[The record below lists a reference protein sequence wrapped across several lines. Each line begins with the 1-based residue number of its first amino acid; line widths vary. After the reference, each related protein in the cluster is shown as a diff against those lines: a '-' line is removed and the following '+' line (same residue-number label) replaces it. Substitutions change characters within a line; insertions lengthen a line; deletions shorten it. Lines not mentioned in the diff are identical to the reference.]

1 MVIIWTEPN
10 KEGMDNIMADDET
23 VIDYDEENEA
33 LMELR
38 MLDNS
43 YLDDDDDDLKEMEG
57 H

>member
-1 MVIIWTEPN
+1 MVIIWTEPK
-10 KEGMDNIMADDET
+10 KEGTDDET
-23 VIDYDEENEA
+23 VIDYDEENES

-43 YLDDDDDDLKEMEG
+43 YLNDDDDDLKEMEG